1 MKIAI
6 IDVLGLT
13 YDGYTLEKRGLGGS
27 ESAVILMSKELAR
40 LGFKLTVFNNCK
52 DSEASSGVYDDVTY
66 VDHSDSHLYKDE
78 IFDIIISS
86 RSVAPFWSSNP
97 YASMVYKAKKRVL
110 WMHDTFCEGD
120 QDIESM
126 LLGGYIDELFTLSD
140 FHTIYV
146 GTCAHGNKR
155 MFESFKHKV
164 FQTRNGAVKYL
175 DVDITQKDRNLFVYN
190 ASVTKGLVPL
200 LELVWPEVKKA
211 IPEAKLVVVGGYY
224 RFREGA
230 EPDEQEKTLVQ
241 MRNDPRYAD
250 VRFTGVI
257 PQWQIA
263 QTLALANFMIYPTA
277 FPETF
282 GISSLESL
290 LYKTPII
297 TTKFGALE
305 ETAIAQACYHI
316 DYCVEPNSLYP
327 WIDRVA
333 QAKRFAQTVI
343 AAYHNTYLHDQ
354 KRQYC
359 SVVDDIYG
367 WDSIALQWKQ
377 HIYTMFE
384 KPLPVDE
391 YREVSRINDKV
402 ARVFGRRIS
411 NVEDRRVY
419 KSYSKQQKIVVVSP
433 FYNCEKYIAN
443 CIESVAQ
450 QEYDNYQH
458 ILIDDNSNDGSADV
472 AYDTIANLPNSIRDK
487 FIMRTN
493 IENMGALFNQVTAI
507 KPLEGDNIIMLLD
520 GDDWLVNNNTIFHF
534 YNDIYRDETE
544 FTYGSCWSLADNIP
558 LIAQDYPSEI
568 KQAKAYKF
576 WRFAW
581 NMPYTHLR
589 TFRKHLI
596 GGISDTLFMHEKKWM
611 KAGGDG
617 ALFYALLEQANPN
630 GVKAV
635 KEIVYKY
642 NDINPLNDYKV
653 NAAEQTENANRI
665 LSS

>member
-1 MKIAI
+1 MKLAI
-6 IDVLGLT
+6 IDTLGLT
-13 YDGYTLEKRGLGGS
+13 YDGNTLLSRGLGGS
-27 ESAVILMSKELAR
+27 ESAVILLSKELVKQ
-40 LGFKLTVFNNCK
+40 GFEVTVFNSCIDAK
-52 DSEASSGVYDDVTY
+52 ALPGVYDGVTY
-66 VDHSDSHLYKDE
+66 VDHSQAHLYSNE
-78 IFDIIISS
+78 VFDVVICS
-86 RSVAPFWSSNP
+86 RSVAPFWGNNM
-97 YASMVYKAKKRVL
+97 YAPMVYKAKKRVL

-120 QDIESM
+120 QDIEAM
-126 LLGGYIDELFTLSD
+126 LLGGYIDEIFTLSD

-164 FQTRNGAVKYL
+164 WQTRNGAVKHL
-175 DVDITQKDRNLFVYN
+175 DVDIKLKDRNLFVYN

-211 IPEAKLVVVGGYY
+211 IPEAKLTVIGGYY

-230 EPDEQEKTLVQ
+230 EPDEQEKTLTQ
-241 MRNDPRYAD
+241 MRSDPRYAD

-263 QTLALANFMIYPTA
+263 QTLAHANFMIYPTA

-305 ETAIAQACYHI
+305 ETAIAQACYRI
-316 DYCVEPNSLYP
+316 DHCVEPNSLYP

-333 QAKRFAQTVI
+333 QAKKFAELVI

-359 SVVDDIYG
+359 SVIDDIHG
-367 WDSIALQWKQ
+367 WDTIALQWKQ
-377 HIYTMFE
+377 HIYTMFD

-402 ARVFGRRIS
+402 ARVFGRRIN

-419 KSYSKQQKIVVVSP
+419 KSYGKQQKIVVVSP
-433 FYNCEKYIAN
+433 FYNCGDYITK

-450 QEYDNYQH
+450 QDYDNYQH
-458 ILIDDNSNDGSADV
+458 ILIDDNSTDASAYV
-472 AYDTIANLPNSIRDK
+472 AYDAIAKLPRSIRDK

-493 IENMGALFNQVTAI
+493 VENMGALFNQVTTI
-507 KPLEGDNIIMLLD
+507 KPLESDSIIMLLD

-534 YNDIYRDETE
+534 YNDIYRGETE
-544 FTYGSCWSLADNIP
+544 FTYGSCWSMVDNIP
-558 LIAQDYPSEI
+558 LIAQEYPDEI
-568 KQAKAYKF
+568 KRVKGYRF
-576 WRFAW
+576 YRFAW

-596 GGISDTLFMHEKKWM
+596 SAVPDTIFMHERKWM

-630 GVKAV
+630 GVKAI
-635 KEIVYKY
+635 KEIVYNY
-642 NDINPLNDYKV
+642 NDMNPLNDYKV
-653 NAAEQTENANRI
+653 NAAEQTANANRI
-665 LSS
+665 LTS